1 MRTSLFVALTV
12 ATIVAG
18 GMPATSVVAA
28 SDAANAVHVAI
39 AVCGNTGCYMPQTKA
54 VRQRKVQSLGR
65 G

>member
-1 MRTSLFVALTV
+1 MRISLFVALTAV
-12 ATIVAG
+12 TIVAG
-18 GMPATSVVAA
+18 GKPTTSVVTA